1 MKKEMKNSIYQKNND
16 IWDIERKW
24 EEIIEV
30 ERRNNNNMEI
40 KQE

>member
-1 MKKEMKNSIYQKNND
+1 MRNSIYQKKKKIMTFETLKGN
-16 IWDIERKW
+16 EKKL
-24 EEIIEV
+24 EV